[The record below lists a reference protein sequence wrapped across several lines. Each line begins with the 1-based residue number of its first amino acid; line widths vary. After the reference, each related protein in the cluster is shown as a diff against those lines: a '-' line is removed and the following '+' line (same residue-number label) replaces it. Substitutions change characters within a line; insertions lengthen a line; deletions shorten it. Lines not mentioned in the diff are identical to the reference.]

1 MELKYAAP
9 GEGMT
14 YYVLGGDI
22 VTIKAD
28 TRDTGGAYVV
38 LETEVPAQ
46 GGPPRHVHRYE
57 EESYYVLEG
66 EFEFHVGERTEMAR
80 PGAFLIAPRNV
91 PHHFR
96 NVGLET
102 GRLLVIVKPAGF
114 ERFIEE
120 FARLPRDRAVDAE
133 LLQEIAQ
140 RYGVEFV

>member
-28 TRDTGGAYVV
+28 TRDTEGAYVV
-38 LETEVPAQ
+38 LETEVPSQ
-46 GGPPRHVHRYE
+46 GGPPPHVHHCE

-66 EFEFHVGERTEMAR
+66 EFEFHVGEQTETAR

-96 NVGLET
+96 NIGMNP

-120 FARLPRDRAVDAE
+120 VARLPRDGAVDPG
-133 LLQEIAQ
+133 LLQEIAH